1 MLMEKIGYILSEAPV
16 FFFMIWFA
24 IRLVQY
30 RRRRRHQPVFSDADR
45 RLLFGT
51 DRRRS
56 ESATFYLKF
65 ALAIVA
71 TALVAVLEFIT
82 LAPLGAALL
91 TGALLLTCATIVQQ
105 ILPLE
110 D

>member
-1 MLMEKIGYILSEAPV
+1 MFMEKIGYILSEAPL
-16 FFFMIWFA
+16 FLFMIWFA
-24 IRLVQY
+24 VRLIQY
-30 RRRRRHQPVFSDADR
+30 RRRRKREPVFSDVDR

-56 ESATFYLKF
+56 ESATFYFKF
-65 ALAIVA
+65 AGAIVA
-71 TALVAVLEFIT
+71 TTLVGMLEFIT

-91 TGALLLTCATIVQQ
+91 TGALLLTSATIVRQ

>member
-1 MLMEKIGYILSEAPV
+1 MFMEKIGFILSEAPV
-16 FFFMIWFA
+16 LFFMIWFA
-24 IRLVQY
+24 VRLIQY
-30 RRRRRHQPVFSDADR
+30 RRRRSHQPAFSDADR

-56 ESATFYLKF
+56 ESATFYFKF
-65 ALAIVA
+65 ALAVIA
-71 TALVAVLEFIT
+71 TALVAVLEFIA

-91 TGALLLTCATIVQQ
+91 TGTLLLTSATIVRQ
-105 ILPLE
+105 ILPLK

>member
-1 MLMEKIGYILSEAPV
+1 MLMEKIGYILSEAPLL
-16 FFFMIWFA
+16 FFMIWFA
-24 IRLVQY
+24 IRLIQY
-30 RRRRRHQPVFSDADR
+30 RRLRRHQPVFSESDR

-51 DRRRS
+51 DQRRS
-56 ESATFYLKF
+56 ESATFYFKF

-71 TALVAVLEFIT
+71 TTLVGILEFIT

-91 TGALLLTCATIVQQ
+91 TGALLLTSAIIVRR

>member
-1 MLMEKIGYILSEAPV
+1 
-16 FFFMIWFA
+16 MIWFA
-24 IRLVQY
+24 IRLIQY
-30 RRRRRHQPVFSDADR
+30 RRRRKREPVFSDVDR
-45 RLLFGT
+45 RLLFGS

-65 ALAIVA
+65 ILAIVA
-71 TALVAVLEFIT
+71 TTLVGMLEFIA

-91 TGALLLTCATIVQQ
+91 AGALLLTSATIVRQ
-105 ILPLE
+105 ILLPLE